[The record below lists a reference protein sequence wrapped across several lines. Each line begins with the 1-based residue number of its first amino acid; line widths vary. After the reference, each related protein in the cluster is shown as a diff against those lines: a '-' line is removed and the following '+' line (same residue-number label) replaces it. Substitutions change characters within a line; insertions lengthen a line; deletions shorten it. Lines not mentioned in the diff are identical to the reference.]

1 MRVEEKAR
9 DIAEYCGFSQGM
21 CYSFESPKVFDK
33 LLLPADSELRKT
45 VTISNPLGE
54 DFSVMRTISLNGI
67 LTSLSTNY
75 NRRNKNVR
83 LYELGNVYIPKA
95 LPLTDY
101 PDERMQF
108 TLGMYGDGDFFTMKG
123 VVEEFLESV
132 GMRKKAKYDPN
143 AEKPFLH
150 PGRQALIKYE
160 DTVIGYL
167 GEVHPDVADNYN
179 IGTRVSVAV
188 LDMPEVVP
196 FASFDRKYE
205 GIAKYPAVTRDISMV
220 VPKEILAGDIVL
232 STRATMNGVDKT
244 LLKSGCPTKFNFS
257 WREDGMM
264 ILNLSDFS
272 VGAMPFA
279 ISFKCATKIMQLNS
293 WEQDEYPGDGWIKF
307 VGTDGNVTTSGDDA
321 EDNQEGSGARVDGY
335 LNVNTNQIEFIV
347 DYNMMNVRTET
358 FLQTIDKTRI
368 DRFKEEFAQYE
379 KDLEE
384 AKKDQG
390 KA

>member
-1 MRVEEKAR
+1 MLMCFFMITILGLSACDSDEK
-9 DIAEYCGFSQGM
+9 ITQEPPSQT
-21 CYSFESPKVFDK
+21 YV
-33 LLLPADSELRKT
+33 
-45 VTISNPLGE
+45 
-54 DFSVMRTISLNGI
+54 
-67 LTSLSTNY
+67 
-75 NRRNKNVR
+75 
-83 LYELGNVYIPKA
+83 
-95 LPLTDY
+95 
-101 PDERMQF
+101 
-108 TLGMYGDGDFFTMKG
+108 
-123 VVEEFLESV
+123 
-132 GMRKKAKYDPN
+132 KKA
-143 AEKPFLH
+143 
-150 PGRQALIKYE
+150 
-160 DTVIGYL
+160 
-167 GEVHPDVADNYN
+167 
-179 IGTRVSVAV
+179 
-188 LDMPEVVP
+188 
-196 FASFDRKYE
+196 
-205 GIAKYPAVTRDISMV
+205 
-220 VPKEILAGDIVL
+220 KEILAGDIVL

-293 WEQDEYPGDGWIKF
+293 WIKF

>member
-1 MRVEEKAR
+1 MYNKIRFDTFMLMCFFMITILGLSACDSDEK
-9 DIAEYCGFSQGM
+9 ITQEPPSQT
-21 CYSFESPKVFDK
+21 YV
-33 LLLPADSELRKT
+33 
-45 VTISNPLGE
+45 
-54 DFSVMRTISLNGI
+54 
-67 LTSLSTNY
+67 
-75 NRRNKNVR
+75 
-83 LYELGNVYIPKA
+83 
-95 LPLTDY
+95 
-101 PDERMQF
+101 
-108 TLGMYGDGDFFTMKG
+108 
-123 VVEEFLESV
+123 
-132 GMRKKAKYDPN
+132 KKA
-143 AEKPFLH
+143 
-150 PGRQALIKYE
+150 
-160 DTVIGYL
+160 
-167 GEVHPDVADNYN
+167 
-179 IGTRVSVAV
+179 
-188 LDMPEVVP
+188 
-196 FASFDRKYE
+196 
-205 GIAKYPAVTRDISMV
+205 
-220 VPKEILAGDIVL
+220 KEILAGDIVL

-293 WEQDEYPGDGWIKF
+293 WEQDEYPGDGGLSLL
-307 VGTDGNVTTSGDDA
+307 VQMVMLRLPVMMP